1 MGGRTGVWAFR
12 AACVGSGV
20 TRGLTRG
27 AAAATRSD
35 QRARLG
41 HDAHQGCDRLE
52 LKKARRLAR
61 PSVTLRRPRPV
72 VVRWSTPA
80 DTCAQATL
88 LVFGETGDPVRPR
101 SPPPRERPAPG
112 PAAGRFMFSVPGS
125 INRCTASDGGHC
137 SSSSPRNRAPTGHA
151 SQRGSTL
158 ISQPSTPVY
167 GPRSTQVQ
175 PLTLVPLRSS
185 SGAGSGTPTARAHA
199 DAAQRGR

>member
-1 MGGRTGVWAFR
+1 MTR
-12 AACVGSGV
+12 A
-20 TRGLTRG
+20 LTRVAAHV
-27 AAAATRSD
+27 AAARSD

-41 HDAHQGCDRLE
+41 HDAHLSCAPLE
-52 LKKARRLAR
+52 FKKARRLVR
-61 PSVTLRRPRPV
+61 PSVTLRRSGRCPLLCGGPRQPTRA
-72 VVRWSTPA
+72 VRRRSLFSA
-80 DTCAQATL
+80 KRATQS
-88 LVFGETGDPVRPR
+88 PVRPC
-101 SPPPRERPAPG
+101 SPPPGERPAPG

-125 INRCTASDGGHC
+125 INRRTASDGGHG

-151 SQRGSTL
+151 SQRTSTS

-175 PLTLVPLRSS
+175 PVTLAPLRSS